1 MNNNINMDDYPS
13 ASRYYEKITRYRLDL
28 ILNEYI
34 VYAYNKYNREGT
46 VVDGIRKVS
55 NQLRE
60 FYYGN
65 GGSGNQTAI
74 TRDISSTGVGFRE
87 LFIKYLDLPTFSFII
102 DFNIEGYVGKVISS
116 YLGLSNPTQ
125 ELNQDS
131 NGRGRH

>member
-28 ILNEYI
+28 ILNEYR
-34 VYAYNKYNREGT
+34 VYAYTKYNREGT
-46 VVDGIRKVS
+46 VIDGIRKVS

-65 GGSGNQTAI
+65 GGAGNPTAI

-87 LFIKYLDLPTFSFII
+87 LFIKYLDLPIFSFII

-116 YLGLSNPTQ
+116 YLGLSTPTQ

-131 NGRGRH
+131 NGRGRY